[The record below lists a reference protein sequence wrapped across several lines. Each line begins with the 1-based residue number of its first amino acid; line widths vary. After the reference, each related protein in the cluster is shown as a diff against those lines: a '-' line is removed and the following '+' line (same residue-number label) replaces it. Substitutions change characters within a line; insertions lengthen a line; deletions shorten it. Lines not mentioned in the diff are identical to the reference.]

1 MIQEVSVE
9 STQETPAS
17 STLEPAEPEPLEP
30 VPEEPQ
36 ESQEPEEPEEPPPPP
51 VPKTRVPPRVKPK
64 AKAESTPSSSV
75 PKAAP
80 KVKAAPKAKRA
91 PKKPEP
97 EEPEPVDRFQ
107 AFSNTDLIAEI
118 LARTEDRRME
128 QKRQLYRSFLQ
139 WAHKFTHQASKS
151 LGPHDKNR
159 EVWGGQ
165 GTLHDK
171 NCCFKNKPPH

>member
-9 STQETPAS
+9 STQGSSAPAS
-17 STLEPAEPEPLEP
+17 STLEPGSSASVPEAQAPEPLEP

-51 VPKTRVPPRVKPK
+51 VPKARVPPRVKPK

-97 EEPEPVDRFQ
+97 PEDPEPVDRFQ

-128 QKRQLYRSFLQ
+128 QKRQLYRSFL
-139 WAHKFTHQASKS
+139 S
-151 LGPHDKNR
+151 
-159 EVWGGQ
+159 
-165 GTLHDK
+165 
-171 NCCFKNKPPH
+171 

>member
-1 MIQEVSVE
+1 MLANARLTDDSIIAHLVPATGELKFDPEALVLLLAMHRAAKKEKKENDARLKQE
-9 STQETPAS
+9 QEDAQQQTS
-17 STLEPAEPEPLEP
+17 G
-30 VPEEPQ
+30 
-36 ESQEPEEPEEPPPPP
+36 
-51 VPKTRVPPRVKPK
+51 KRRPK

-107 AFSNTDLIAEI
+107 AFSNTDLIAGI

-128 QKRQLYRSFLQ
+128 QKRQLYRSFL
-139 WAHKFTHQASKS
+139 S
-151 LGPHDKNR
+151 
-159 EVWGGQ
+159 
-165 GTLHDK
+165 
-171 NCCFKNKPPH
+171 

>member
-1 MIQEVSVE
+1 MIEQVPVSE
-9 STQETPAS
+9 PAP
-17 STLEPAEPEPLEP
+17 STLEPGSSASVPEAQAPEPLEP

-128 QKRQLYRSFLQ
+128 QKRQLYRSFL
-139 WAHKFTHQASKS
+139 S
-151 LGPHDKNR
+151 
-159 EVWGGQ
+159 
-165 GTLHDK
+165 
-171 NCCFKNKPPH
+171 